1 MVKDVCECAPGCAI
15 PPDAIE
21 SMWLAADSAA
31 IRTLAWPAPEGPSRG
46 SILFLPG
53 RADFYEKYLET
64 FEDWR
69 SRGWHVSAADW
80 RGQAGSGRLAADP
93 AVGDIADFSIW
104 VDDLAGLFAQWRAGA
119 PGPHVVAGH
128 SMGGHLVLRALAEGR
143 IDPDAV
149 VLCAPMLGF
158 ATPIPRVLQRL
169 YARLMTRLGDPAR
182 AAWKASEKPGAR
194 EKTRAI
200 LLTHDERRYAGELWW
215 KAQRPF
221 LRLGPASW
229 RWLRRASE
237 SFDRLDAPG
246 VLEAVTCPVLLLATR
261 RDALVSWRAIARAA
275 RRLPHVRLVAWG
287 REARHEIL
295 RECDPV
301 RDRALASMDEFL
313 NREAPTPV
321 PAPTPPP
328 PASPQA

>member
-1 MVKDVCECAPGCAI
+1 MCARVRDT
-15 PPDAIE
+15 PDAIE
-21 SMWLAADSAA
+21 SMWLAADGAA

-143 IDPDAV
+143 S
-149 VLCAPMLGF
+149 
-158 ATPIPRVLQRL
+158 TPTRSCSAHRCWALPRRF
-169 YARLMTRLGDPAR
+169 PA
-182 AAWKASEKPGAR
+182 
-194 EKTRAI
+194 
-200 LLTHDERRYAGELWW
+200 
-215 KAQRPF
+215 
-221 LRLGPASW
+221 
-229 RWLRRASE
+229 
-237 SFDRLDAPG
+237 
-246 VLEAVTCPVLLLATR
+246 C
-261 RDALVSWRAIARAA
+261 
-275 RRLPHVRLVAWG
+275 
-287 REARHEIL
+287 
-295 RECDPV
+295 CN
-301 RDRALASMDEFL
+301 ASM
-313 NREAPTPV
+313 PG
-321 PAPTPPP
+321 
-328 PASPQA
+328 